1 MSKWFAS
8 AVFVLAAAAC
18 ATHTPAPQA
27 QASLEDK
34 ASATLADM
42 QARDPG
48 LNGLLARSAGYAIFP
63 DVGAA
68 GALVAGGAFGR
79 GFLYEHGV
87 LTGYVEL
94 RQGSVGPQL
103 GGQTYSELLVL
114 RDPYDIDRLKA
125 GAFDIG
131 ASATAVVLT
140 TGAAANAALSTGAT
154 VFVLPRGGLMAGV
167 SISGQQI
174 AYRPLRG

>member
-1 MSKWFAS
+1 
-8 AVFVLAAAAC
+8 
-18 ATHTPAPQA
+18 
-27 QASLEDK
+27 
-34 ASATLADM
+34 
-42 QARDPG
+42 
-48 LNGLLARSAGYAIFP
+48 
-63 DVGAA
+63 
-68 GALVAGGAFGR
+68 
-79 GFLYEHGV
+79 V